1 MKIKTSRQGA
11 GNPLLLQMLSD
22 GELMRVDLALVDR
35 DDNQPRH
42 LKNVHDGI
50 AEFAA
55 EIKRDGLIHYP
66 VLNIK
71 DNGRFEIVV
80 GERRTAAFRLNG
92 EETIPAIC
100 KQFTNDEKRVIWE
113 IQYAENDQ
121 KNNKPLSPVEE
132 ALWWSKY
139 TEMFW
144 EGSLSRAAEA
154 RGVSRAIISQKLK
167 ILEASPEMKA
177 FIDHNI
183 KDVTSAYELAKLE
196 ADNYDKAQAWIGNYE
211 AGKITGSI
219 RESLKEVGK
228 TRKAKESIPPVNQE
242 TTVKNSSASVKSL
255 DTFPL
260 DEKLLLKRVTRRD
273 FAGQYLGYAFLSVQ
287 QKLPFQ
293 KSLHEIANLDP
304 ESYRLFHQIL
314 HISQNASQYKVQLT
328 KLENKITILLEQS

>member
-35 DDNQPRH
+35 DENQPRH

-50 AEFAA
+50 ADFAA

-66 VLNIK
+66 VFNIK

-100 KQFTNDEKRVIWE
+100 KRFTKDEKRVVWE

-132 ALWWSKY
+132 AQWWSKY
-139 TEMFW
+139 TETFW

-167 ILEASPEMKA
+167 ILDASPEMKA

-196 ADNYDKAQAWIGNYE
+196 ADNYDKAQTWIGDYE

-219 RESLKEVGK
+219 RENLKAVGK
-228 TRKAKESIPPVNQE
+228 TRKAKGS
-242 TTVKNSSASVKSL
+242 TSLAKKAASFKNSAASVESE
-255 DTFPL
+255 DNFPL
-260 DEKLLLKRVTRRD
+260 NEKLLLKRVARRD
-273 FAGQYLGYAFLSVQ
+273 FSGQYLAYAFLSVQ
-287 QKLPFQ
+287 QKSPFQ
-293 KSLHEIANLDP
+293 KSLHEIANLDA
-304 ESYRLFHQIL
+304 ESYQLFYQIL
-314 HISQNASQYKVQLT
+314 HISQNASQFEERLT
-328 KLENKITILLEQS
+328 RLENKITVLLDQG

>member
-35 DDNQPRH
+35 DENQPRH

-50 AEFAA
+50 ADFAA

-80 GERRTAAFRLNG
+80 GERRTTAFRLNG

-100 KQFTNDEKRVIWE
+100 KRFTRDEKRVIWE

-121 KNNKPLSPVEE
+121 KNNKALSPVEE

-139 TEMFW
+139 TETFW
-144 EGSLSRAAEA
+144 DGSLSRAAEA
-154 RGVSRAIISQKLK
+154 RGVSLSIISQKLK
-167 ILEASPEMKA
+167 ILQASPELKA
-177 FIDHNI
+177 FIDNNI

-196 ADNYDKAQAWIGNYE
+196 ADDYDKAQAWMGDYE
-211 AGKITGSI
+211 AGKIIGNIRASI
-219 RESLKEVGK
+219 KEVGK
-228 TRKAKESIPPVNQE
+228 IHKSKDPISPNKKAGPIN
-242 TTVKNSSASVKSL
+242 NSNSLVESL
-255 DTFPL
+255 DNYPL
-260 DEKLLLKRVTRRD
+260 NEKLLLKRVARGD
-273 FAGQYLGYAFLSVQ
+273 FAGQYLADAFLSVYRRT
-287 QKLPFQ
+287 PFVH
-293 KSLHEIANLDP
+293 SLGEIANLDA
-304 ESYRLFHQIL
+304 ECYQLFYQIL
-314 HISQNASQYKVQLT
+314 HVSGNSSKYEERLT
-328 KLENKITILLEQS
+328 RLENKITVLLKRD